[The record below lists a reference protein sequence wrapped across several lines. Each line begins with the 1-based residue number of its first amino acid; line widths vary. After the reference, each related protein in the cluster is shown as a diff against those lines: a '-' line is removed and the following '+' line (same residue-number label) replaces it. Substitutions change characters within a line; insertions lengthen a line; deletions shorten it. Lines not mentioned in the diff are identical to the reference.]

1 MIYRR
6 WMSYVKDDVK
16 LVNLVIPS
24 AHNAGSYGM
33 SAVACCQDG
42 GFYEQF
48 LYGIRHFC
56 VRLDTDRK
64 GNILLCHGIKKGD
77 LFENALKDWKKMLE
91 ENDSEFFIF
100 DVREYYTQ
108 HVIGSINL
116 KFTADPKKVDELLAK
131 YIEPEK
137 YAYTDFGDITQVS
150 MGDLRKSGKR
160 YILLNYKEDYKY
172 SVNCPH
178 IIPWDRIIH
187 GMPAPSFVKKAVGFF
202 DSYEIDGLFWFQTQQ
217 TPNIGTQIGFRTPRK
232 LDQTLRPVYYK
243 LIESIADN
251 PKYLAKANIISG
263 DFMTEDYMKVRSIL
277 LLNILKNNIYDDKNT
292 EFLKGLWKSEK

>member
-1 MIYRR
+1 MIYKR

-64 GNILLCHGIKKGD
+64 GNIILCHGITKGD
-77 LFENALKDWKKMLE
+77 LFENALKDWKKILE

-108 HVIGSINL
+108 HVIGSIDL
-116 KFTADPKKVDELLAK
+116 KFHADPKKVDELLEK

-137 YAYTDFGDITQVS
+137 YAYTEFGDIAQVT
-150 MGDLRKSGKR
+150 MADLRKSGKR

-178 IIPWDRIIH
+178 IIPWDKIIH
-187 GMPAPSFVKKAVGFF
+187 GMPAPSFVKKAVSFF
-202 DSYEIDGLFWFQTQQ
+202 DSFEVDGLFWFQTQQ

-232 LDQTLRPVYYK
+232 LDRTLRPVYYK

-277 LLNILKNNIYDDKNT
+277 LLNVLKGNVYEDKIM

>member
-6 WMSYVKDDVK
+6 WMSYVRDDVK
-16 LVNLVIPS
+16 ITNLVIPS

-33 SAVACCQDG
+33 KPVACCQDG
-42 GFYEQF
+42 NFYEQF

-56 VRLDTDRK
+56 VRLDTDKK

-77 LFENALKDWKKMLE
+77 AFENALKDWQRMLE

-108 HVIGSINL
+108 HLIGNINL
-116 KFTADPKKVDELLAK
+116 KFSADPKKVDELLAK
-131 YIEPEK
+131 YIQPEK
-137 YAYTDFGDITQVS
+137 YAFTDFTDISNVT
-150 MGDLRKSGKR
+150 MGDLRASGKR
-160 YILLNYKEDYKY
+160 YILLNYKKEYAY

-178 IIPWDRIIH
+178 IIPWDKIIH
-187 GMPAPSFVKKAVGFF
+187 GLPAQHFVKKAVGFF
-202 DSYEIDGLFWFQTQQ
+202 DSFEIDGLFWFQTQQ
-217 TPNIGTQIGFRTPRK
+217 TPNLGTQIGFRTPRK
-232 LDQTLRPVYYK
+232 LDQTLRPLYYK
-243 LIESIADN
+243 LIESIANN

-277 LLNILKNNIYDDKNT
+277 MLNILKNNLYEDKNV
-292 EFLKGLWKSEK
+292 EFLKGLWKSEL